1 MTGNQPISPAAGAGI
16 SSEPLKVSVIIVNY
30 NVRDLL
36 RQALRSVK
44 RSLADIPA
52 EIIVID
58 NNSVDE
64 SIEYVKRGVS
74 RGRDCYSRF
83 HGGTFP
89 VDSRTCQTPR
99 ESHGRV

>member
-1 MTGNQPISPAAGAGI
+1 MGSCGMTGNQPFSPAAGAGK
-16 SSEPLKVSVIIVNY
+16 SSDPLKVLVIIVNY

-58 NNSVDE
+58 NNSVDGSVDMLRE
-64 SIEYVKRGVS
+64 E
-74 RGRDCYSRF
+74 
-83 HGGTFP
+83 FP
-89 VDSRTCQTPR
+89 EV
-99 ESHGRV
+99 VIV